1 VPPRD
6 LAPLIAALDLDVDRI
21 PICGLCLT
29 FVSFPL
35 DDGDERTAKREARK
49 MAPIL
54 WDEGLAEPALGAVRR
69 ARDRGVPLARE
80 MLDELEQGGG
90 RSAAAREIVLHLAR
104 QQAVRVRAG
113 LQAMRN

>member
-6 LAPLIAALDLDVDRI
+6 LGPLIAALGLDVDRI
-21 PICGLCLT
+21 SICQLCLS

-35 DDGDERTAKREARK
+35 DDGDDRTAKREARK

-54 WDEGLAEPALGAVRR
+54 WDEGLAEPVLSAVRR
-69 ARDRGVPLARE
+69 ARDRGMPLAAE
-80 MLDELEQGGG
+80 VLDELEQGGG

-104 QQAVRVRAG
+104 QQAFRARVW
-113 LQAMRN
+113 LQAIRN